1 MLDRSSRPTRPF
13 WSNWFHNLPIGR
25 KQLLAL
31 LVCELIPIVGLGIG
45 SSIVLANSLRTQLLA
60 QAKSEVAVTETNYNI
75 KINQMGFGSRGQ
87 SDNPAIITA
96 TRNHQR
102 SENLSTDLQNQLQQ
116 ILQNEVKAR
125 RIEYATLIGKDLRI
139 IANANNN
146 RTKETVTTP
155 ELVPL
160 IQQVLRDGQQ
170 IKASSTVSWD
180 ELSKEAP
187 PLPDRFSNQDALIR
201 YVVTPIREPE
211 NSNTI
216 IGVLVFGDIVNH
228 KLPIVENT
236 LKAFG
241 GGYSAVYFRREN
253 DEFGLASGLN
263 QDSANPNQPQIDAAL
278 SDLAILKSA
287 IAAKGK
293 TVTQRIPVNGQ
304 TYTVAAKALPN
315 RTVETPDGA
324 VAEMGDNPSAI
335 LVRGTPETALNQL
348 LLTSM
353 QQEAIVFA
361 LAIGA
366 IVVWT
371 IVFRRIVLKP
381 IQELQQAT
389 EAFANGDRSVRA
401 GVFAKD
407 EVGQLAIAFN
417 HMADSINASEVSLA
431 NEVSRQEQQMQE
443 ARMLSEITVRMRR
456 SLEPLQIL
464 QTAIDEARSFLNL
477 DRILV
482 YELKSCIVSG
492 TIIAESIRSE
502 NLSLI
507 HKTIASPLG
516 LERFEQYSTQSIWVV
531 KNAAKEMDDRY
542 RQQLAQLDI
551 KSEIAVPLKQENQ
564 IIGLICAQSC
574 QQDRDWQVSEI
585 NFFAQ
590 LATQIGFALDQVKL
604 LQEHQSA
611 MQTAEDRKTSLQ
623 QQIIQLLGEIQTVSA
638 GDLTVR
644 ANVTANDLGT
654 VADFFNAV
662 VENLRDLVLKVK
674 QTSAQVN
681 DLLNQ
686 NEEEVQHLATQAR
699 QQAQETTRTLNSV
712 EQMTLALQ
720 AVADRA
726 QQAAIVA
733 QNAANAAKSGE
744 TVMDSTVTSIA
755 NLRAT
760 VEDATRKVKHL
771 GDASQQIGRIVS
783 LISDLATQTDL
794 LAINASIEATRAGEH
809 GRGFGIVATEIG
821 ELASRSTAA
830 TREIAALIQTIQEQ
844 VTEVVEAM
852 NQGATQVV
860 ESAHSAR
867 NAKQSLI
874 HVVQVSEQMDGLV
887 NSIAQATVSQ
897 TRSFQSLT
905 NLIKDVAEVSTQTSD
920 SSVRVSKAL
929 RQTVDVAEELQA
941 SVGMFKVQGD
951 DREI

>member
-13 WSNWFHNLPIGR
+13 WSNWFRHLPIER

-45 SSIVLANSLRTQLLA
+45 FSIVLANSLRTQLLA

-96 TRNHQR
+96 TKNHQR
-102 SENLSTDLQNQLQQ
+102 NENLSTDLQNQLQQ

-139 IANANNN
+139 IANANNK
-146 RTKETVTTP
+146 RAKETVTTP

-160 IQQVLRDGQQ
+160 IQQALRDGQQ

-180 ELSKEAP
+180 ELRKEAP
-187 PLPDRFSNQDALIR
+187 PLPDRFTNQDALIR
-201 YVVTPIREPE
+201 YVVTPIRDSE
-211 NSNTI
+211 NPNNI

-241 GGYSAVYFRREN
+241 SGYSAVYFRREN
-253 DEFGLASGLN
+253 GEFGLATGLN
-263 QDSANPNQPQIDAAL
+263 QDSDSNQPQIDAAL
-278 SDLAILKSA
+278 SDLAILKLA
-287 IAAKGK
+287 IAAKGE
-293 TVTQRIPVNGQ
+293 TATQRIPVNGQ

-315 RTVETPDGA
+315 RIVETPDGA
-324 VAEMGDNPSAI
+324 VAEMGDAPSAI

-348 LLTSM
+348 LLMSV
-353 QQEAIVFA
+353 QQEAIVLA

-366 IVVWT
+366 IVIWT
-371 IVFRRIVLKP
+371 IIFRRIVLKP
-381 IQELQQAT
+381 IQELQQTT

-401 GVFAKD
+401 EVFAKD

-443 ARMLSEITVRMRR
+443 ARVLSEITVRMRR
-456 SLEPLQIL
+456 SLDPSQIL

-482 YELKSCIVSG
+482 YELESCVVNG
-492 TIIAESIRSE
+492 TVIAESIKAE

-507 HKTIASPLG
+507 HKTITSPLG
-516 LERFEQYSTQSIWVV
+516 LDRFEQYSAQSVWAV

-542 RQQLAQLDI
+542 RQQLAQLNI
-551 KSEIAVPLKQENQ
+551 KAEIAVPLKQENQ
-564 IIGLICAQSC
+564 IIGLVCAQSC
-574 QQDRDWQVSEI
+574 QQERDWQVSEI
-585 NFFAQ
+585 NFFVQ

-611 MQTAEDRKTSLQ
+611 VQTAEDRKTSLQ

-744 TVMDSTVTSIA
+744 TVMDSTVTSIY

-760 VEDATRKVKHL
+760 VEDATRKVKLL
-771 GDASQQIGRIVS
+771 GDASQQIGRVVS

-794 LAINASIEATRAGEH
+794 LAINASIEATRAGGH

-821 ELASRSTAA
+821 ELASRSTTA

-852 NQGATQVV
+852 NRGATQVV

-874 HVVQVSEQMDGLV
+874 HVVQVSEQMDGLM

-905 NLIKDVAEVSTQTSD
+905 DLIKDVAEVSTQTSD

-929 RQTVDVAEELQA
+929 RQTVDVAEQLQA
-941 SVGMFKVQGD
+941 SVGMFKVQGG